1 MLIGELAER
10 VGTSARMLRYYEQQG
25 LVRSRRSANGYR
37 VYDEHEVDVVRKIRD
52 LLELGFD
59 LADTQPF
66 VTCLRGGNGS
76 GDECPESVESL
87 RRKLAEID
95 DAIARLGAARRHLT
109 DRIDAVT
116 GPPPKCAFTC

>member
-66 VTCLRGGNGS
+66 
-76 GDECPESVESL
+76 
-87 RRKLAEID
+87 
-95 DAIARLGAARRHLT
+95 RHLSAGWQ
-109 DRIDAVT
+109 RV
-116 GPPPKCAFTC
+116 G